1 MMKKHS
7 LYFILIAISAILILS
22 CSLSRNNPLDPLGNP
37 DVFAPPVVQI
47 DTLNISPDLIKWYV
61 AMTKE
66 DSLADGYY
74 IYAAF
79 QDNYFGTYDRVGRN
93 ISAYDTT
100 FSKDNVSHDY
110 VWFKITSY
118 NIFESDT
125 LEGKFSQITQ

>member
-1 MMKKHS
+1 MKKH
-7 LYFILIAISAILILS
+7 LIFFILLLISAILILS

-47 DTLNISPDLIKWYV
+47 DTLNTDPDLIQWYV
-61 AMTKE
+61 AITKE

-79 QDNYFGTYDRVGRN
+79 QDNYFGTYDRVEKN
-93 ISAYDTT
+93 LSAYDTT
-100 FSKDNVSHDY
+100 FSKGDVSHEY
-110 VWFKITSY
+110 IWFKITSY
-118 NIFESDT
+118 NIFDGDT

>member
-1 MMKKHS
+1 MKKHFI
-7 LYFILIAISAILILS
+7 YFILLFISAILILS

-47 DTLNISPDLIKWYV
+47 DTLNTDPDLIKWYV
-61 AMTKE
+61 AITKE

-74 IYAAF
+74 IYGAF
-79 QDNYFGTYDRVGRN
+79 QDNYFGTYDRVRRN
-93 ISAYDTT
+93 VSAYDTT
-100 FSKDNVSHDY
+100 FSKDYVSHEY

-118 NIFESDT
+118 NIFENDT

>member
-1 MMKKHS
+1 MKKH
-7 LYFILIAISAILILS
+7 LIFFILLLLSAILILS

-47 DTLNISPDLIKWYV
+47 DTLNTYPDLIKWYV
-61 AMTKE
+61 AITKE

-79 QDNYFGTYDRVGRN
+79 QDNYFGTYDRVEKN
-93 ISAYDTT
+93 VSAYDTT
-100 FSKDNVSHDY
+100 FSKNDVSHEY
-110 VWFKITSY
+110 IWFKITSY
-118 NIFESDT
+118 NIFDGDT

>member
-1 MMKKHS
+1 MKKH
-7 LYFILIAISAILILS
+7 LIYFILLLISAILILS
-22 CSLSRNNPLDPLGNP
+22 CSLSRNNPLDPIGNP
-37 DVFAPPVVQI
+37 DIFAPPVVQI
-47 DTLNISPDLIKWYV
+47 DTLNVDPDLIKWYV
-61 AMTKE
+61 ALTKE

-79 QDNYFGTYDRVGRN
+79 QDNYFGTYDRIDRN

-100 FSKDNVSHDY
+100 FSKDDVTHEY

-118 NIFESDT
+118 NIFDGDT